1 MLSKMKIENIF
12 QLQFIEIVL
21 LYYKHPIRTNVFR
34 NDTFF
39 EWRKKLTSRKRKK
52 TNFVKTI

>member
-52 TNFVKTI
+52 QIL